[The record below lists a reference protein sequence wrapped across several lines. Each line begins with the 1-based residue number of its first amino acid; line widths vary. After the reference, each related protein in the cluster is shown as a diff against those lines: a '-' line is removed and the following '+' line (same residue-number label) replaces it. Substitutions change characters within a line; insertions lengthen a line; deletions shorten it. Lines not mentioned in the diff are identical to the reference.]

1 MLMSLGLTEYEAKV
15 YAALLASGSC
25 TVKEISFKSDVP
37 RTKIYPTLKGLE
49 RRGMILFLPEEPVKC
64 KALPPDIALSPK
76 VSQQE
81 ESLRRTKRA
90 LSEIKKAYESYKITE
105 DLERQELW
113 VLKRDQA
120 IQNKLMTMIRE
131 ATQKVLLVIGE
142 GGLGI
147 LHNCRQQLRDASFND
162 VELTGYANVSKENLL
177 QLRDIGAFVGL
188 HYLANPTKY
197 SLCIA
202 DETDLLVFWSETQGE
217 PAQIQF
223 GGVFAGN
230 IDLSSFVES
239 FLSREGDKRSINLET
254 VTPLVENE
262 LTSILDASAGDTD
275 KLSGSGFETLFSAL
289 APYIEQEKVKEALSN
304 AGKKALTYLAG
315 QGYLDTS
322 SQDLE
327 SILKILSAWM
337 AVFDKVQVRFKFD
350 GLLKMLTCEVT
361 GDLPPSYS
369 IAAGER
375 LEVFPSLW
383 GLALLGALDSFGYDS
398 LVLKNVHDEKKHN
411 WIIQRKLSKKGE
423 VAAEA

>member
-1 MLMSLGLTEYEAKV
+1 MLMSLGLGEYEAKV

-37 RTKIYPTLKGLE
+37 RTKIYPTMRGLE
-49 RRGMILFLPEEPVKC
+49 KRGMILFLPEEPMKC

-81 ESLRRTKRA
+81 ETLRRTKRA

-113 VLKRDQA
+113 VLKKEQA
-120 IQNKLMTMIRE
+120 IQNKLASMIRD
-131 ATQKVLLVIGE
+131 ATEKVLFVIGE
-142 GGLGI
+142 GGLRI
-147 LHNCRQQLRDASFND
+147 LHDCRQQLRDASFNN
-162 VELTGYANVSKENLL
+162 VELTGYTSVSKDSLL

-188 HYLANPTKY
+188 HYLSNPAKY
-197 SLCIA
+197 SLCVV
-202 DETDLLVFWSETQGE
+202 DETDLLVFWGE
-217 PAQIQF
+217 ALGEQRMLQF
-223 GGVFAGN
+223 EGIFAGN
-230 IDLSSFVES
+230 IELSSFVES
-239 FLSREGDKRSINLET
+239 LVSRQGISHAIDLET

-262 LTSILDASAGDTD
+262 LTPILDAGSRDLNG
-275 KLSGSGFETLFSAL
+275 LSGSGFETLFSSL
-289 APYIEQEKVKEALSN
+289 APYLEQDKMREALSN

-327 SILKILSAWM
+327 SILKVLTAWM
-337 AVFDKVQVRFKFD
+337 AVFDRVQVKFKFD

-361 GDLPPSYS
+361 GGLPPSYE
-369 IAAGER
+369 IAARER

-383 GLALLGALDSFGYDS
+383 GLALLGALDGFGYES
-398 LVLKNVHDEKKHN
+398 LVLKNVHDEKRRT